1 MFTVLCLSRFTTI
14 FFFLLSVI
22 LFQIIDTLVHWQKTH
37 GPVLILFLYPL
48 RLGSLS
54 EFHIHLANSSWIS
67 PLLQFTLIIFPLDF
81 STSPMHSH
89 HLPPGLGLFSDT
101 SFCKGRPRSSGRPGH
116 LWCCLLCFN
125 SIPTCHQAVLT
136 CALNVSRIYT
146 QSSL

>member
-67 PLLQFTLIIFPLDF
+67 PLLQCTLIIFPQAWASLVTPLSAKGVPVRLGGQVISDVVF
-81 STSPMHSH
+81 SASTPYPPVTKLYWPVPWMCLEFIHSPHFNPSRCHSC
-89 HLPPGLGLFSDT
+89 PF
-101 SFCKGRPRSSGRPGH
+101 
-116 LWCCLLCFN
+116 
-125 SIPTCHQAVLT
+125 
-136 CALNVSRIYT
+136 Y
-146 QSSL
+146 